1 MKKKVVKVVLI
12 VGFIIGLVISLYP
25 LISNMYAKKS
35 QMSVITNYQKE
46 IDNSNEQ
53 RIVQEKDLANTYNR
67 KLNQTVILSD
77 PFDPNAISMADEKYY
92 EILNF
97 TDDNVMAYIKI
108 PRIDVNLPIY
118 HGTDSEHMLKG
129 VGHLVGTSLPIGGN
143 DTHSVLSAHSGLSS
157 ADLFTNLANL
167 DNGDLFYIYVLDE
180 ILAYEVDNIKVV
192 KPTETDDLRIVKG
205 EDYITLVTCTP
216 FGINSHRLLVRG
228 HRVEYNPDKEKQE
241 AKKDNEDVWFNE
253 YIKSIISGVGIIIA
267 FLVIGVVTKKIKIA
281 VWRKK
286 E

>member
-25 LISNMYAKKS
+25 LISNMHAKKS

-53 RIVQEKDLANTYNR
+53 RIVQEKDPANTYNR

-108 PRIDVNLPIY
+108 PRINVNLPIY

-241 AKKDNEDVWFNE
+241 AKKGNEDVWFNE
-253 YIKSIISGVGIIIA
+253 YIKSIISGVGIIITI
-267 FLVIGVVTKKIKIA
+267 LVIGVVTKKIKIA

>member
-12 VGFIIGLVISLYP
+12 VGFIAGLAVSLYP

-53 RIVQEKDLANTYNR
+53 RITQEKDLANTYNR

-108 PRIDVNLPIY
+108 PRINVNLPIY

-129 VGHLVGTSLPIGGN
+129 VGHLVGTSLPIGGS

-167 DNGDLFYIYVLDE
+167 NKGDLFYIYVLDE

-241 AKKDNEDVWFNE
+241 AEKSADDVWFNE
-253 YIKSIISGVGIIIA
+253 YIKSIVSGVGIITA
-267 FLVIGVVTKKIKIA
+267 VIVISVIVKRARA
-281 VWRKK
+281 VIWRKK